1 MSKKN
6 KRSETREALM
16 KILFQMEIQG
26 DFSDEAEES
35 FISEYLHEGSDE
47 EYFRAAFAAYIC
59 HNNEIDDLIE
69 KYSKGWRIERLAKVD
84 LSVLRLCIT
93 EMMYLKK
100 PAVPQAA
107 AINEAVR
114 IVKLYSGE
122 DSGKFVNGILG
133 RISREEKPEEA
144 AAEGESAEGDTNV

>member
-1 MSKKN
+1 
-6 KRSETREALM
+6 M
-16 KILFQMEIQG
+16 KMLYQMEIQG
-26 DFSDEAEES
+26 DFSDEAEEA
-35 FISEYLHEGSDE
+35 FISEHLEEGSDE

-69 KYSKGWRIERLAKVD
+69 KNSKGWRIERLAKVD
-84 LSVLRLCIT
+84 LSVLRLCIA
-93 EMMYLKK
+93 EIIYLKE

-114 IVKLYSGE
+114 IVKIYSGE

-133 RISREEKPEEA
+133 RISREENA
-144 AAEGESAEGDTNV
+144 DADS

>member
-1 MSKKN
+1 MSGRMSK
-6 KRSETREALM
+6 RSQAREALM
-16 KILFQMEIQG
+16 KMLYQMEIQG
-26 DFSDEAEES
+26 DFSEEAEES
-35 FISEYLHEGSDE
+35 FISEHLCEGSDE
-47 EYFRAAFAAYIC
+47 EYFRAAFAAYIN

-84 LSVLRLCIT
+84 LSVLRLCIA
-93 EMMYLKK
+93 EIMYLKE

-114 IVKLYSGE
+114 IVKIYSGE

-133 RISREEKPEEA
+133 RISREENTD
-144 AAEGESAEGDTNV
+144 AEG